1 MDKDNPVTQTS
12 SMHADSTSESGESS
26 EGELIETR
34 KAVCY
39 NDLGCLGLEEA
50 YLHGNDVRI
59 YSARSV

>member
-39 NDLGCLGLEEA
+39 NDLGYLGLEEA
-50 YLHGNDVRI
+50 YGNDFRI
-59 YSARSV
+59 YAARSVLM